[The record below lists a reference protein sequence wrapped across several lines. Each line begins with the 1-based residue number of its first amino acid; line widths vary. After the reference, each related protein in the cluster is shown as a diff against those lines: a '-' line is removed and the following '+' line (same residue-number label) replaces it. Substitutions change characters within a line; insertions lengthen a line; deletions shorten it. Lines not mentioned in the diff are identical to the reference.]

1 MAASA
6 RHSVSDS
13 DRESSRGSSST
24 PSSGYVQVGLSDN
37 TTLAF
42 EKSHSFLNWL
52 LLLVLLGGTS
62 VCASIFYYAVP
73 LRHSLISTVR
83 THLAHTP
90 FKEGSAAPD
99 WAWTGGWAASSSFSA
114 AIGLPHVDPA
124 SYAHQGELDST
135 IASGAVITWDDVEAW
150 LLKVVAPTLYN
161 GSLGGVILVQFAQ
174 LSLTKGSLQSND
186 DANTR
191 GIAAKKLSFDA
202 AEEKIVDF
210 GAVLGGTYAVDA
222 TSTIE
227 ALRKEGW
234 WGPLTTK
241 AEMVVRGR
249 DGNVADVVFEQQ
261 PSGLVTTSVIVGAVL
276 TSGSAFAF
284 AFALAFFLAA
294 MAYCAVE
301 FSAYKLAKRTRREVD
316 LKAAFIL
323 LCCEMQSFDD
333 DRTPLYRYLEDR
345 WPCAL
350 VATTSSAQGLLMLA
364 CCALSS
370 IITTGEYRQAL
381 MTALGGLEGA
391 LGVFLMMN
399 GWAFMLRL
407 LHALSGA
414 SIFFL
419 VLEKSIAAAVNEFGG
434 IFVVSLLM
442 LFGSAA
448 CNYVLLGP
456 HVPQFQ
462 SFGSSFFYTVSL
474 GFGAPFI
481 VLMPPVAFIVAAVGL
496 LVLWVVI
503 VPFLVATNIQSLS
516 SVVRKVRADQREN
529 LGYEVIAQTH
539 DWMENNIFFCTPDPK
554 DQDAL
559 DEELQARL
567 RERREDNEP
576 ANAAKIDGLEER
588 EALVSQ
594 AEDSAVSEYRRLV
607 LLFVP
612 FIVFFSM
619 AVCFLCD
626 SPRVHREHEMSMA
639 QIMQPFNTTDPFMT
653 REENLRIPPVWMIPK
668 EGCNSTSSTLPESQ
682 PKVGYC
688 RIHLSLLPCGALLN
702 TSQLSAGARI
712 SSLVTLIWTCPLN
725 SVSPLKRRK
734 EQLATYHFPRVQ
746 SIRRSLQ
753 ITKVQTIG
761 GVYDWLEQI
770 LAGQILNAAYN
781 APSTTNAIPLTNP
794 GAVLVIS
801 RVELECQTFDSLT
814 SVYPVRR
821 KRTTFRNWTTSSYG
835 GGNFRPDAERLYS
848 VPIYFSGMETPK
860 TPMSRETPDA
870 AAQVSDSYWT
880 AADYQAIYVGSS
892 SVRTKITELRSAK
905 FIDWQMYQLDILWM
919 SYNGD
924 SKMFVLNR
932 VRVQLNH
939 GGLETTIRVTVV
951 PSWHVNPLQSGIRP
965 EIVFLPLAVVF
976 LLGFLLLSYRAVQKR
991 RLNSFYLIVVD
1002 LPMAIAFAC
1011 YCFFLLCMYNVA
1023 FDAGWS
1029 GEVTSLTPGVP
1040 TLSTGNIPKIVPGP
1054 VQPWEWLPGSSSSPA
1069 RAQPPPTAESY
1080 PRFVRIEEHF
1090 EVMANYLLFCKICAG
1105 LLFIIAAIRFI
1116 SMIPAIPERMQGLRK
1131 LLSHLNAAK
1140 MQTTCT
1146 MVSLFTTFLSF
1157 CLIGYCILG
1166 GSYNGFSSLA
1176 NSVVSCVMV
1185 TQAKWNFNSIITVSQ
1200 QGQNIDWLFQVFTLM
1215 VCACFFGFMNY
1226 LVLSIVYV
1234 RYESLKTE
1242 EATEMQS
1249 ALEAKYGVVQRKRLP
1264 LMVNDTVILYFK
1276 AFVKCLSLHT
1286 WGVSLDGEQPVNANF
1301 ANLKDEFFIA
1311 LKQLPEYI
1319 SKALLSTQIVRLQQ
1333 FLTDIEFLRA
1343 KHYLILHDLG
1353 VIAEQMRT
1361 LRQVTRR
1368 QGKYVAGIEAAIE
1381 HVNKQIEEVQTRKAF
1396 VSYYN
1401 QQDPMHAKQQLEQQ
1415 QLLDLG
1421 MDAGREYARRAVAD
1435 PHSYVSPEVLEA
1447 TQREDTRRKELI
1459 EEQRLRQIKD
1469 NARPQSRHEARKMRM
1484 KEAHARDSPQQQA
1497 RADITPRV
1505 LVAGM
1510 QDPSSAVG
1518 ESHIRRRR
1526 GEAPWKAIKP
1536 VPGSDPR
1543 GHRVGHVESDEED
1556 DWDAVRQ
1563 RFGGDRQGTLEIRQ
1577 GDGNV
1582 LVVKPFPEPPADA
1595 LPAAAIS
1602 PPRRRAA
1609 DSPLP
1614 RSEPEEEEQKDEEAQ
1629 ADPAAAAEAAR
1640 RVADFF
1646 ATEEGPRPL
1655 TNAPEVAEQRAV
1667 DLATLRQRPI
1677 QTEPKKQRGRR
1688 ASVLLPTFE
1697 AGGQEY
1703 RMLPR
1708 ERGKRS

>member
-13 DRESSRGSSST
+13 DSQSSRGSSST

-37 TTLAF
+37 TSLAF

-114 AIGLPHVDPA
+114 AVGLPHVDLA
-124 SYAHQGELDST
+124 SDAHRGELDST
-135 IASGAVITWDDVEAW
+135 IASGAVITWADVEAW

-174 LSLTKGSLQSND
+174 LSLTKGSLQPNEH
-186 DANTR
+186 ANTR
-191 GIAAKKLSFDA
+191 GIASSKLSFDVNTCGHMCAA

-210 GAVLGGTYAVDA
+210 GAILGGTYAVDA
-222 TSTIE
+222 TSTIQ
-227 ALRKEGW
+227 ALRTEGW

-249 DGNVADVVFEQQ
+249 DGNGNECEQ
-261 PSGLVTTSVIVGAVL
+261 AVCL
-276 TSGSAFAF
+276 DHRRAFQYQRAGN
-284 AFALAFFLAA
+284 A
-294 MAYCAVE
+294 
-301 FSAYKLAKRTRREVD
+301 VD
-316 LKAAFIL
+316 LKAAL
-323 LCCEMQSFDD
+323 VPLCCEMQSFDD

-350 VATTSSAQGLLMLA
+350 VATTSTAQGLLMLA

-370 IITTGEYRQAL
+370 MMTTGEYRQFL
-381 MTALGGLEGA
+381 MTVLGGLEGA
-391 LGVFLMMN
+391 LGVLLMMN

-448 CNYVLLGP
+448 CNYVLLGGYFRAKSCP

-462 SFGSSFFYTVSL
+462 SFGSSIFYTVSL

-496 LVLWVVI
+496 LVMWVVI

-516 SVVRKVRADQREN
+516 SVVRK
-529 LGYEVIAQTH
+529 
-539 DWMENNIFFCTPDPK
+539 
-554 DQDAL
+554 
-559 DEELQARL
+559 ELQARL

-588 EALVSQ
+588 EVHVSQ

-626 SPRVHREHEMSMA
+626 SPRVHREVEMSIA

-653 REENLRIPPVWMIPK
+653 REDNLRTPPVWMIPK
-668 EGCNSTSSTLPESQ
+668 EGCSHNPSTLPESQ
-682 PKVGYC
+682 PKVGPC
-688 RIHLSLLPCGALLN
+688 RIHLFSLPCGALLN
-702 TSQLSAGARI
+702 TFQLSACARI
-712 SSLVTLIWTCPLN
+712 SSLAVLIWTCPLD
-725 SVSPLKRRK
+725 SMSPLRRRQ
-734 EQLATYHFPRVQ
+734 EQLATHHFPRVQ
-746 SIRRSLQ
+746 GIRRSLQ
-753 ITKVQTIG
+753 FTKIQTIG

-781 APSTTNAIPLTNP
+781 APSITNAIPLTNP
-794 GAVLVIS
+794 GVVLVIS
-801 RVELECQTFDSLT
+801 RVELECQTFDSLK

-821 KRTTFRNWTTSSYG
+821 KRTAFRNWTTSSYG
-835 GGNFRPDAERLYS
+835 GGNFRADAERVYA

-870 AAQVSDSYWT
+870 ATQVSDSYWT
-880 AADYQAIYVGSS
+880 AADYQAIYVGAS
-892 SVRTKITELRSAK
+892 SVRTKIAELRSAK
-905 FIDWQMYQLDILWM
+905 FLDWQLYQLDVLWM

-924 SKMFVLNR
+924 SKMFVHNR

-951 PSWHVNPLQSGIRP
+951 PSWHVNPLESGVRP
-965 EIVFLPLAVVF
+965 ELVFLPLAVLF

-991 RLNSFYLIVVD
+991 RLNSFYLIVLD
-1002 LPMAIAFAC
+1002 LPMSIAFAC

-1029 GEVTSLTPGVP
+1029 GEITSLTPGIP

-1054 VQPWEWLPGSSSSPA
+1054 VQPWEWLPGSSSSKRIKAATKTRGIAELYECLCGGVSFLRGCLSQLPTLPWNLCVAGPA

-1105 LLFIIAAIRFI
+1105 LLFIIAAVRFI

-1157 CLIGYCILG
+1157 CLIGTDTLKGYCILG

-1176 NSVVSCVMV
+1176 NSVVSCVMI

-1200 QGQNIDWLFQVFTLM
+1200 QGQSIDWLFQVFTLT

-1276 AFVKCLSLHT
+1276 
-1286 WGVSLDGEQPVNANF
+1286 
-1301 ANLKDEFFIA
+1301 
-1311 LKQLPEYI
+1311 EYI
-1319 SKALLSTQIVRLQQ
+1319 SKALLSTQVVRLQQ

-1353 VIAEQMRT
+1353 VIAEQMRV

-1435 PHSYVSPEVLEA
+1435 PHSYVPPEVLEA
-1447 TQREDTRRKELI
+1447 TQWEDTRRMELI

-1469 NARPQSRHEARKMRM
+1469 NARPQSRHEARKLRM
-1484 KEAHARDSPQQQA
+1484 KKIHARDSPQQQA
-1497 RADITPRV
+1497 RADTTPRV

-1518 ESHIRRRR
+1518 EPHIRRRR
-1526 GEAPWKAIKP
+1526 GEAPWKALKQ
-1536 VPGSDPR
+1536 VPDSKLR
-1543 GHRVGHVESDEED
+1543 GHRAGRVESDED

-1609 DSPLP
+1609 DSSLP

-1667 DLATLRQRPI
+1667 DLATLRQRPL
-1677 QTEPKKQRGRR
+1677 QMESKKQRGRR

-1703 RMLPR
+1703 RILPR

>member
-6 RHSVSDS
+6 RHSLSNSDK
-13 DRESSRGSSST
+13 ESSRGSSCT

-37 TTLAF
+37 TILAF
-42 EKSHSFLNWL
+42 EKSHSFFNWL

-62 VCASIFYYAVP
+62 ACASIFYYAVP
-73 LRHSLISTVR
+73 LRHGLISTVR

-90 FKEGSAAPD
+90 FKEGNAAPE
-99 WAWTGGWAASSSFSA
+99 WAWTGGWAASSSFSM
-114 AIGLPHVDPA
+114 AIGLSHVDRA
-124 SYAHQGELDST
+124 SDEHRQELDCT
-135 IASGAVITWDDVEAW
+135 IASGAVITWADVEAW

-174 LSLTKGSLQSND
+174 LSLTKGSLVSNA

-191 GIAAKKLSFDA
+191 GIATSKLSFDA

-210 GAVLGGTYAVDA
+210 GAILGGTYAVDA
-222 TSTIE
+222 TPTIQ
-227 ALRKEGW
+227 ALRTEGW

-249 DGNVADVVFEQQ
+249 DGNGNECVADVVFEQQ
-261 PSGLVTTSVIVGAVL
+261 PSGLVTASLNVGAVL

-294 MAYCAVE
+294 MGYCAVE
-301 FSAYKLAKRTRREVD
+301 FFAYKLAQRTRR
-316 LKAAFIL
+316 
-323 LCCEMQSFDD
+323 FDD

-350 VATTSSAQGLLMLA
+350 VATTSSAQGLLMVA

-370 IITTGEYRQAL
+370 IITSGEYRQAL
-381 MTALGGLEGA
+381 MTLLEGLEGV
-391 LGVFLMMN
+391 LGVLLMMN

-434 IFVVSLLM
+434 IFAVSLLM

-448 CNYVLLGP
+448 CNYILLGP

-462 SFGSSFFYTVSL
+462 SFGSSIFYTVSL

-529 LGYEVIAQTH
+529 LGYEVIAQAH
-539 DWMENNIFFCTPDPK
+539 DWMANNLFFCTPDPK

-567 RERREDNEP
+567 RERQQEKEP
-576 ANAAKIDGLEER
+576 ANAANVDGLEER
-588 EALVSQ
+588 EARVSQ
-594 AEDSAVSEYRRLV
+594 AEDSAVSQYRRLL
-607 LLFVP
+607 LLFIP

-626 SPRVHREHEMSMA
+626 SPRVHREFEMSMA

-653 REENLRIPPVWMIPK
+653 REENLRIPPVWMITT
-668 EGCNSTSSTLPESQ
+668 GDCNANFPTLPESQ
-682 PKVGYC
+682 PKG
-688 RIHLSLLPCGALLN
+688 
-702 TSQLSAGARI
+702 
-712 SSLVTLIWTCPLN
+712 
-725 SVSPLKRRK
+725 
-734 EQLATYHFPRVQ
+734 
-746 SIRRSLQ
+746 IRRSLQ
-753 ITKVQTIG
+753 ITKVQSIG

-770 LAGQILNAAYN
+770 LAGQILNAAYS

-794 GAVLVIS
+794 GAVLVLS
-801 RVELECQTFDSLT
+801 RLELECQTFDSLK
-814 SVYPVRR
+814 SIYPVRR
-821 KRTTFRNWTTSSYG
+821 KRTAFRNWATSSYG
-835 GGNFRPDAERLYS
+835 GGNFRADAERLYAM
-848 VPIYFSGMETPK
+848 PIYFSGMETPK
-860 TPMSRETPDA
+860 TSMSRETPDA
-870 AAQVSDSYWT
+870 TAQVSDSYWT
-880 AADYQAIYVGSS
+880 AGDYQAIYAGSS
-892 SVRTKITELRSAK
+892 SVRTKVAELRAAK
-905 FIDWQMYQLDILWM
+905 FLDWQMYQLDILWM

-951 PSWHVNPLQSGIRP
+951 PSWHVNPVEAGVRP
-965 EIVFLPLAVVF
+965 ELIFLPLAVFF
-976 LLGFLLLSYRAVQKR
+976 LLGYLLFSYQAVQKR
-991 RLNSFYLIVVD
+991 RLNSVYLIMVD

-1011 YCFFLLCMYNVA
+1011 YCFFLLCMYSVA
-1023 FDAGWS
+1023 FDAGWAA
-1029 GEVTSLTPGVP
+1029 ETTSLTPGTP

-1069 RAQPPPTAESY
+1069 RSQPPPTAESH

-1090 EVMANYLLFCKICAG
+1090 EAMANYLLFCKIYAG
-1105 LLFIIAAIRFI
+1105 LLFVIAAVRFI

-1157 CLIGYCILG
+1157 CLIGYCVLG

-1200 QGQNIDWLFQVFTLM
+1200 QGHSIDWLFQLFTLT
-1215 VCACFFGFMNY
+1215 VSACFFGFMNY
-1226 LVLSIVYV
+1226 IVLSIVYV

-1264 LMVNDTVILYFK
+1264 LLVNDTVILYFK

-1286 WGVSLDGEQPVNANF
+1286 WGVSLEGEHPVNANF
-1301 ANLKDEFFIA
+1301 ANLKDDFFIA

-1333 FLTDIEFLRA
+1333 FLTDLEFLRA

-1353 VIAEQMRT
+1353 VIAEQMRV

-1435 PHSYVSPEVLEA
+1435 PHSYVPPEVLEA
-1447 TQREDTRRKELI
+1447 TRWEDTTRKELI
-1459 EEQRLRQIKD
+1459 EEQRMRQIKD

-1484 KEAHARDSPQQQA
+1484 KDVHAKDSPQQQI
-1497 RADITPRV
+1497 RGDITPRV

-1510 QDPSSAVG
+1510 QDSSSAVG

-1526 GEAPWKAIKP
+1526 GEAPWKAVKTA
-1536 VPGSDPR
+1536 PGSELR
-1543 GHRVGHVESDEED
+1543 GHRAGHVESDEED

-1609 DSPLP
+1609 DSSPP
-1614 RSEPEEEEQKDEEAQ
+1614 RSEPEEEEHEDEETQ
-1629 ADPAAAAEAAR
+1629 ADPVAAFEAAR

-1646 ATEEGPRPL
+1646 AAEEEPRPL

-1667 DLATLRQRPI
+1667 DLATSRQRPVQI
-1677 QTEPKKQRGRR
+1677 ESKKQRGRR
-1688 ASVLLPTFE
+1688 ASVRLPTFE
-1697 AGGQEY
+1697 AGGQDY
-1703 RMLPR
+1703 RILPR
-1708 ERGKRS
+1708 QRGKRS